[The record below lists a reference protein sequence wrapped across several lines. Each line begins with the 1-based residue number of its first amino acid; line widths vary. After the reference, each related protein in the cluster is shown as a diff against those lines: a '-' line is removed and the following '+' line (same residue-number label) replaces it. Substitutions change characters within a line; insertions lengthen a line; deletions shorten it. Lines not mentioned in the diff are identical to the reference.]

1 MVKGVLD
8 RKVKLRIVIWDV
20 PRYSLD
26 YINYAA
32 MEEVKNGCFASTK
45 YESGMCVFRNP
56 HVVVFANAPP
66 DYAKMSKDR
75 WCVFRIEGHIMLPE
89 SPPGAKARADI
100 MAAPFDSL
108 FD

>member
-45 YESGMCVFRNP
+45 YESEIGRA
-56 HVVVFANAPP
+56 HV
-66 DYAKMSKDR
+66 
-75 WCVFRIEGHIMLPE
+75 
-89 SPPGAKARADI
+89 
-100 MAAPFDSL
+100 
-108 FD
+108 